1 MAELIVALDFS
12 DPKDLLACARNLSGT
27 LSWCKVG
34 LEAFVK
40 SGPALVNELDA
51 MGLSVFLDLKFYDIP
66 NTVAAA
72 VRSACKTRAKLL
84 TVHTQGGEAMCRA
97 ARAAADEAG
106 EERPLI
112 FGVTVLTSFGEGTM
126 PGITRA
132 PQDFAMELAG
142 LAETAGF
149 QVAGVLT
156 QQRDR
161 PDTRTC
167 LGEGKLRELSQFVK
181 ANGAELI
188 LFGNE
193 LTPSQIKNIENEQ
206 KRLAKQIPFKIKFT
220 GNYLW
225 QIYYSEIKLSE

>member
-142 LAETAGF
+142 LADSWGLDGVVCSGHEAARIKSATSLNVLCPGIRPAGSAAND
-149 QVAGVLT
+149 QARVMTPSLAI
-156 QQRDR
+156 
-161 PDTRTC
+161 
-167 LGEGKLRELSQFVK
+167 
-181 ANGAELI
+181 ANGADYLVVGRPITRADDPVAAARAI
-188 LFGNE
+188 LE
-193 LTPSQIKNIENEQ
+193 EIE
-206 KRLAKQIPFKIKFT
+206 A
-220 GNYLW
+220 
-225 QIYYSEIKLSE
+225 

>member
-51 MGLSVFLDLKFYDIP
+51 MGFLDLKFYDIP

-97 ARAAADEAG
+97 ARAAANEAG

-112 FGVTVLTSFGEGTM
+112 FGVTVLTSFAEGTM
-126 PGITRA
+126 PGITKA
-132 PQDFAMELAG
+132 PKDFAMELAG
-142 LAETAGF
+142 LADTWGLDGVVCSGHEAARIKSATSLKVLCPGIRPAGSAAND
-149 QVAGVLT
+149 QARVMTPSLAV
-156 QQRDR
+156 
-161 PDTRTC
+161 
-167 LGEGKLRELSQFVK
+167 
-181 ANGAELI
+181 ANGADYLVVGRPITRAVDPVAAAKSI
-188 LFGNE
+188 L
-193 LTPSQIKNIENEQ
+193 
-206 KRLAKQIPFKIKFT
+206 A
-220 GNYLW
+220 
-225 QIYYSEIKLSE
+225 EIGA